1 MALSYFVDEI
11 LETGKRPMRLPDT
24 NIIIGSDTVVRPP
37 TYLENDVFIKKEGHV
52 VASHLRDVKLG
63 EDNLILYSHL
73 LNVEAG
79 DGVKIDNSTVR
90 YSHIN
95 SGSIVTP
102 YNFISDVIIN
112 KQVLID
118 VGCYLEKATIGNCS
132 VLGPGVKIIQHNDF
146 MEHATKIG
154 DKVFIGANVIIMA
167 PCEIEDEV
175 FIEPGVVL
183 KGIKSPL
190 PKYSY
195 IEGHGTDYRIHENRI
210 FYFPP
215 SYWIRTEKNVNVN
228 FAQEIQKKYQQFLK
242 IILKF
247 NKDIDCVL
255 SKEEKNKLVLL
266 FKMLDEDRKA
276 RIEEILEEK
285 IKSLA

>member
-24 NIIIGSDTVVRPP
+24 NIIIGSETIVRPP

-63 EDNLILYSHL
+63 EDNFILYSHL
-73 LNVEAG
+73 FNVETG

-90 YSHIN
+90 YSRID
-95 SGSIVTP
+95 SDSIITP
-102 YNFISDVIIN
+102 YNFISDVVIN

-118 VGCYLEKATIGNCS
+118 VGCYLEKATIGNYS
-132 VLGPGVKIIQHNDF
+132 VLGPGVKIIRHNDLV
-146 MEHATKIG
+146 ESATKIG

-175 FIEPGVVL
+175 FIDPGVVL
-183 KGIKSPL
+183 KEIKFPL

-195 IEGHGTDYRIHENRI
+195 IEGCGTDYRINKNRI

-215 SYWIRTEKNVNVN
+215 SYWIKTERNVNVN
-228 FAQEIQKKYQQFLK
+228 FAQEIQKKYLQFLSTITK
-242 IILKF
+242 L
-247 NKDIDCVL
+247 NKEINHVL
-255 SKEEKNKLVLL
+255 SKEEKNKLVFL
-266 FKMLDEDRKA
+266 FKRLDEYNKEE
-276 RIEEILEEK
+276 IEEILDKK